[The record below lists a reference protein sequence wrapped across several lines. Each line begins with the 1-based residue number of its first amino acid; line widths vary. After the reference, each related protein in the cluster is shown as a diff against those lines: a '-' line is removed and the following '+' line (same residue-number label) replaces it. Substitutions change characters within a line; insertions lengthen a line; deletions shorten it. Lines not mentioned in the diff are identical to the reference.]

1 MSVADLFP
9 GGKRFTTLADVIGS
23 IESDDHPARLR
34 FEPALYARIAAG
46 YLAPQYSA
54 LVRAI
59 QIANV
64 CSAQTACMIA
74 ATSWGEFQILGENIY
89 APVCAWRGTVFDF
102 LASIEVQRLS
112 FKRFAI
118 ARGIDYELA
127 AIDDGVARKIA
138 AVYNGPG
145 NVDDYAGR
153 IMQRVRANV

>member
-74 ATSWGEFQILGENIY
+74 ATSWGEWQILGENIY
-89 APVCAWRGTVFDF
+89 APPCNYKN
-102 LASIEVQRLS
+102 SIAQYLDTIEDQRLT
-112 FKRFAI
+112 FNRFITARNINYDLATISASPDLARRI
-118 ARGIDYELA
+118 AT
-127 AIDDGVARKIA
+127 
-138 AVYNGPG
+138 VYNGPG
-145 NVDDYAGR
+145 NVDDYASR
-153 IMQRVRANV
+153 ILQRCK